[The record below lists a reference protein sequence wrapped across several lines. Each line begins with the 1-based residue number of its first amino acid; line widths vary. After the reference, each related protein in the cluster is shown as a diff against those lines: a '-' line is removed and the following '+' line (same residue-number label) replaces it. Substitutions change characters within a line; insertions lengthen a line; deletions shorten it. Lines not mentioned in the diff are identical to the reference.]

1 MSIRNWSAG
10 AGARASGRLDGVA
23 PRRSTTRA
31 LALLLAGLSCALAA
45 VGCKKMDDTGAS
57 SAPPPAPE
65 PSAPVVDG
73 TGPKIVPGPGTQPA
87 CFAPWSADT
96 KFLQWPAKKPPY
108 RLALVNG
115 YVGNAWRIQMVK
127 TAKAFAKDPAVA
139 PFIKE
144 LKVVSTGTALP
155 AQVGAIEE
163 FINQGF
169 DGIVTLAVSPR
180 GFDNVIAHADKK
192 NVVLVPFDGVL
203 DNDKVMQVNED
214 QTAMGR
220 KWGEFLDKQLGGK
233 GKVLEVRG
241 LKGNSTERDRHEGFR
256 AVMGAHGKKYEIV
269 EVIGSWDDSTAQRNV
284 AAALVE
290 HKKFDGMMVQGG
302 STGAIRALLA
312 AGHKPIPVAT
322 EAENGARKLIAEH
335 AGKGMKGLSLG
346 DSPGLAAIALKA
358 AIEALQGKVM
368 PQKISVPIP
377 AADDT
382 TLKDGENYYSKL
394 SDNFFTPN
402 EFPPCGVN
410 ISSVKIMN
418 ESETDVR

>member
-1 MSIRNWSAG
+1 MSMWSWSVG
-10 AGARASGRLDGVA
+10 ASVTRVERMIGS
-23 PRRSTTRA
+23 PPKRA
-31 LALLLAGLSCALAA
+31 LALAALASVLSA
-45 VGCKKMDDTGAS
+45 TACKKDATSPEMVE
-57 SAPPPAPE
+57 APSPP
-65 PSAPVVDG
+65 VTDG

-127 TAKAFAKDPAVA
+127 SAKAFAKDPAVA
-139 PFIKE
+139 PLIRE
-144 LKVVSTGTALP
+144 LKVVSTGTALS
-155 AQVGAIEE
+155 AQVGAIED
-163 FINQGF
+163 FIKQGF

-180 GFDNVIAHADKK
+180 GFDDVIKLADKG

-203 DNDKVMQVNED
+203 DNDKVMMVNED
-214 QTAMGR
+214 QGAMGR
-220 KWGEFLDKQLGGK
+220 QWGQFLDKQLGGK

-241 LKGNSTERDRHEGFR
+241 LQGNSTERDRHEGFR
-256 AVMGAHGKKYEIV
+256 AVMGAKGKRYEIV
-269 EVIGSWDDSTAQRNV
+269 EAVGSWDDAIAQKSV
-284 AAALVE
+284 AAALAA
-290 HKKFDGMMVQGG
+290 HKKFDAMMVQGG

-322 EAENGARKLIAEH
+322 EAENGARKLIA
-335 AGKGMKGLSLG
+335 ANAAMGMKGLSLG